1 MWTPKS
7 SSGLLRTALPGPQ
20 DSDLL
25 LIYPLDEGVVTTE
38 PRSWDF
44 RGEGRNATENAGCA
58 AIATNRSISL
68 SLKYLVSFL

>member
-25 LIYPLDEGVVTTE
+25 LIYPLDKGVVTTE

-44 RGEGRNATENAGCA
+44 GGEGRNATENGRV
-58 AIATNRSISL
+58 RSHCDKSEH
-68 SLKYLVSFL
+68 SSES